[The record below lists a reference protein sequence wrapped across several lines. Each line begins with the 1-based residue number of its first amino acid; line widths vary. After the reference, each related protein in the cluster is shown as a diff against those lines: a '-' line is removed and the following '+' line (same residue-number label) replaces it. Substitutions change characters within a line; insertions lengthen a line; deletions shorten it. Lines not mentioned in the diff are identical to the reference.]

1 MEKLKELLNKDKK
14 MSNLI
19 LIAVLLVIVLIFM
32 NYIFNEPEKNSNG
45 TTATLSENIME
56 SSEDIE
62 SKLANIIQKIDGVE
76 TANVMV
82 SFSSTEKI
90 IPVYDTKENI
100 DTTTDEDKTSS
111 KKTVEKT
118 VAYEGEGSSKSALLE
133 SKQTA
138 EATGAIVVVNGS
150 ITESV
155 KLEIK
160 EAVSMVT
167 SVPLHKVQIFV
178 N

>member
-14 MSNLI
+14 TSNLI
-19 LIAVLLVIVLIFM
+19 LIAVLLVIVLVFM
-32 NYIFNEPEKNSNG
+32 NYIFNEPNENSKAS
-45 TTATLSENIME
+45 TATLSDNITTAN
-56 SSEDIE
+56 DNIE
-62 SKLANIIQKIDGVE
+62 TKLSNIITKIDGVDS
-76 TANVMV
+76 ASVMV
-82 SFSSTEKI
+82 SFASTEKI

-133 SKQTA
+133 SKETA
-138 EATGAIVVVNGS
+138 EATGAIVVVNGN
-150 ITESV
+150 ITESI

-167 SVPLHKVQIFV
+167 NVPLHKVQIFV

>member
-1 MEKLKELLNKDKK
+1 MEKLKELLKRDKK
-14 MSNLI
+14 TSNLVLI
-19 LIAVLLVIVLIFM
+19 LVLLVIVLVSF
-32 NYIFNEPEKNSNG
+32 NNIFNSEQSEKK
-45 TTATLSENIME
+45 TTSALSENIVNVSDSTE
-56 SSEDIE
+56 TR
-62 SKLANIIQKIDGVE
+62 LANIISKINGVE
-76 TANVMV
+76 SASVMI
-82 SFSSTEKI
+82 SYSSTEKI

-100 DTTTDEDKTSS
+100 DTTTEEDRTSS

-118 VAYEGEGSSKSALLE
+118 VAYEGEGSVKNALLE

-150 ITESV
+150 IYENT

-160 EAVSMVT
+160 EAVAMVT
-167 SVPLHKVQIFV
+167 NVPLHKVQIFV